1 MMVSIGKIGY
11 QRRIKLSIR
20 KIKINTSR
28 KTINKESRKTI
39 NKETTELSPD
49 IKMMDE
55 ENKKRVFL
63 LLLKNLKQALVVLEV
78 FEDDKK
84 FNRYFHHLLFEFDDT
99 IKQAEKLNKYRD
111 VERWIKNEYFS
122 ASSAGWMNDKEKIR
136 KLKLEK
142 ENLLRKYCNGKT

>member
-1 MMVSIGKIGY
+1 M
-11 QRRIKLSIR
+11 SIR

-111 VERWIKNEYFS
+111 VELWIKNEYFS
-122 ASSAGWMNDKEKIR
+122 ALGVDWMDDKEKIR
-136 KLKLEK
+136 KLKLEIRSYIK
-142 ENLLRKYCNGKT
+142 NDN